1 MHDGLFTDIK
11 EIPPYPDEIEW
22 FIDYWVYILGGVPVI
37 NGKLDDFEK
46 SLRDFIQKREDRVR
60 DAQDVKREDL

>member
-22 FIDYWVYILGGVPVI
+22 FIDHWVYILGGVPVI
-37 NGKLDDFEK
+37 NGKLDDFER

>member
-1 MHDGLFTDIK
+1 MHDGLFTEIK
-11 EIPPYPDEIEW
+11 EIPAYPDEIEW
-22 FIDYWVYILGGVPVI
+22 FIDHWVYILGGVPVI